1 VANNR
6 KATRRR
12 CARQEKVRQPP
23 KKPPDDPE
31 LRDLIRNL
39 NWLLAL
45 VRTAVESEAGR
56 SLADRLGRLASAACI
71 IDGLTL
77 DSGGW
82 AALLGLK
89 NARSFSKVKTR
100 RKVFVHKPGQTLM
113 VSAGDL
119 LRASARGVANDDEGD
134 DGDDPE

>member
-12 CARQEKVRQPP
+12 CARQEKARQPP
-23 KKPPDDPE
+23 KKPPIDPE

-39 NWLLAL
+39 NWALGL

-56 SLADRLGRLASAACI
+56 SLADRFGRLAGAACI

-77 DSGGW
+77 DSAGW

-100 RKVFVHKPGQTLM
+100 RKVHVHKPGQTLM
-113 VSAGDL
+113 VSASDL
-119 LRASARGVANDDEGD
+119 LRASVRGVVDDD
-134 DGDDPE
+134 DDSEAE